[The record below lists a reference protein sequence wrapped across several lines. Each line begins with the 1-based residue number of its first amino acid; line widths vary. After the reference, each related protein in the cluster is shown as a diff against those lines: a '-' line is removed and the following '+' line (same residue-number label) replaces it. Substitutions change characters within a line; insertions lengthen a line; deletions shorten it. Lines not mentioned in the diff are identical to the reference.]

1 MVFIH
6 RLFGHIKIVDTKKS
20 IEAKLENIGILF
32 GREKVINS
40 NLIDSS
46 LFTPI
51 YLVQYMV
58 LNIL

>member
-6 RLFGHIKIVDTKKS
+6 RLFGHIKIVDAKKS

-40 NLIDSS
+40 NLINSS
-46 LFTPI
+46 LYTLI
-51 YLVQYMV
+51 YLVQYMF
-58 LNIL
+58 